1 MADVPITG
9 PGHDPW
15 TVALFAAPDL
25 RPLGCGVLV
34 DRRRVLTCW
43 HVVNGKADLFVTFPK
58 AGVSRAVRR
67 AVKDVRGSAET
78 DVAVLELDE
87 PAPPEA
93 TPAPL
98 RSPLPRAL
106 NGDQWWAFGFPH
118 DSPLGAEAHG
128 RVGGPL
134 AYGWVGLETR
144 SRYVVRTGFSGSGL
158 WSRDFNAIVG
168 LVGQARAGGAHEGDA
183 QAVTLHQ
190 IDQDLPEEKLR
201 ELTAWSVA
209 AAGDTALEA
218 WGWSLREDVEAVRHW
233 RPRARGVSIDTEGG
247 YRFRGRTTALAEIV
261 EWLRRARPDPR
272 VLIVT
277 GSPGGGKSAVLGRI
291 VTTSDKEVRAA
302 LPAGDHNVAA
312 PIGSVSCA
320 VHVKGKTAL
329 DVAVEVARAASV
341 RIPHTVDELVPV
353 LRERLSRDGG
363 RRHFNLVFDALDE
376 AVNPRQARLVVS
388 SLLLPIARQC
398 SRYGAQVIV
407 GSRRVDDGG
416 ELLRAFGP
424 GTRLIDLDRAEY
436 FAPEDLEDYAE
447 ATLALLGAER
457 PGNPYANHDVAAP
470 VARRIAALAD
480 RNFLIAGLIARSHGL
495 YDTVAVT
502 AEELAFTATVD
513 DALAAYLQRL
523 PAVDGRPATDVLTA
537 LAYAQAPGLSPDL
550 WQVALEALGSTIA
563 REALIGFVGSS
574 AANFLVETSNEAG
587 TSRYRLFHQALN
599 DALLRGRERNGA
611 RREDEAA
618 LAAQFVGHGR
628 RVGWARTD
636 AYLLRSLPALAAR
649 AGMIDALLCDDAF
662 LLYADL
668 PRLTQLAEQA
678 VSPEGQARARLLR
691 LTPHAIRAAPAER
704 AAMFGVT
711 AELEQLGNTFGGWR
725 GLPYRIRWASAPSR
739 AEHSALEGHA
749 GAVRAICAVTV
760 NRRALLATAG
770 EYRYVRLW
778 DPASGQRWDVP
789 VRGDPVFALCKV
801 VMGGR
806 TLLAAGGNS
815 GTVSLI
821 DPIDRRVA
829 GTLAG
834 PAVPIRALTTV
845 TVGEQPHLAAGAD
858 DGMVRTWSLAD
869 GKLRSYEAHSA
880 GVRAVTTFRSG
891 GRQLLLSAGADL
903 QVRVWD
909 PSTGQAVSALDLL
922 ALAGNVDS
930 LRAARIMAVKG
941 QGVLVTANGTDAR
954 MWNLRSGGA
963 PGPVLGG
970 HSKAVR
976 DVVPVNVAGRTLVA
990 TSAADGDVR
999 VWDPSDGRCLRVF
1012 SGHTDV
1018 VHALCTLTVDGHDFL
1033 ASASRDRTAR
1043 LWTVSGAEA
1052 RPGPTGRGG
1061 RVSIACSIRVA
1072 NRRLVAVAD
1081 GESGPV
1087 RLQDVETG
1095 AETHTLEGVA
1105 TSVIGLC
1112 PVAGS
1117 HELLAIATKRGLLA
1131 TWDPTV
1137 TRGRHT
1143 LYRRFETVHA
1153 ICTMHGRDGTPM
1165 VAVVGDRRLY
1175 FHRPG
1180 ADRLMARHRLGGL
1193 IPDGEIA
1200 SHLETIHTVCP
1211 VSVDGSTMLAT
1222 AGDDPTVM
1230 LWTPGG
1236 RPVAALKGHRGPV
1249 RSLATVAAGD
1259 RVLLASGSDD
1269 QTVRLWEPATRQC
1282 VASLAGHLDGVDALC
1297 PVTVDDRPMLA
1308 SGGRDRTVR
1317 VWDPAG
1323 RSLVLAIPVHHPVLA
1338 CLEVSGLLFVGL
1350 TTGSLALDLNTRRN
1364 ELAHFREI

>member
-1 MADVPITG
+1 MAEVPISG

-15 TVALFAAPDL
+15 TVALFAASDL
-25 RPLGCGVLV
+25 RALGCGVLV

-43 HVVNGKADLFVTFPK
+43 HVVDGKADLFVTFPK

-67 AVKDVRGSAET
+67 SIKEVRGSAET
-78 DVAVLELDE
+78 DVAVLELDDL
-87 PAPPEA
+87 APPEA

-106 NGDQWWAFGFPH
+106 NGDQWWAFGFPQ

-144 SRYVVRTGFSGSGL
+144 SRFIVRAGFSGSGL

-168 LVGQARAGGAHEGDA
+168 LVGQARAGGAHAGDA
-183 QAVTLHQ
+183 QAITLHQ

-247 YRFRGRTTALAEIV
+247 YRFRGRATALAEIV
-261 EWLRRARPDPR
+261 EWLRRPRPDPR

-277 GSPGGGKSAVLGRI
+277 GSPGVGKSAVLGRI
-291 VTTSDKEVRAA
+291 VTTADKDVRAA
-302 LPAGDHNVAA
+302 LPSDDRNVAA

-341 RIPHTVDELVPV
+341 RIPHTVDELVPA
-353 LRERLSRDGG
+353 LRDRLSHAGG

-457 PGNPYANHDVAAP
+457 PGNPYADHDVAAP
-470 VARRIAALAD
+470 IARRIAALAE

-502 AEELAFTATVD
+502 AEELSFTATVD
-513 DALAAYLQRL
+513 DALAAYLHRL
-523 PAVDGRPATDVLTA
+523 PAVDGRPATGILTA
-537 LAYAQAPGLSPDL
+537 LAYAQAPGLAPDL
-550 WQVALEALGSTIA
+550 WQVALEALGITIS
-563 REALIGFVGSS
+563 REALVGFVGSS
-574 AANFLVETSNEAG
+574 AANFLVESSD
-587 TSRYRLFHQALN
+587 SRYRLFHQALN
-599 DALLRGRERNGA
+599 DALLRGRERSGE
-611 RREDEAA
+611 REEDEAA
-618 LAAQFVGHGR
+618 LAAQFIGHGR

-649 AGMIDALLCDDAF
+649 AGMIDALLADDAF

-678 VSPEGQARARLLR
+678 ASPEGQARARLLR

-711 AELEQLGNTFGGWR
+711 AEIEQLGSTFAGWR
-725 GLPYRIRWASAPSR
+725 GLPYRIRWASVPSR
-739 AEHSALEGHA
+739 SEHSALEGHA

-770 EYRYVRLW
+770 EYGYVRLW
-778 DPASGQRWDVP
+778 DPASGRRWDVP
-789 VRGDPVFALCKV
+789 IRGDPVFALCKV
-801 VMGGR
+801 VVGGR
-806 TLLAAGGNS
+806 VMLAAGGSS
-815 GTVSLI
+815 GAVSLV
-821 DPIDRRVA
+821 DPIDRSVA

-834 PAVPIRALTTV
+834 PAQPIRALTTI
-845 TVGEQPHLAAGAD
+845 TVGDQQHLAAGAD

-869 GKLRSYEAHSA
+869 GRSRSYEAHSA

-909 PSTGQAVSALDLL
+909 PATGQAVSALDLL
-922 ALAGNVDS
+922 ALSGHVDS
-930 LRAARIMAVKG
+930 LRAARIMAFEG
-941 QGVLVTANGTDAR
+941 HGVLVTANGAEAR
-954 MWNLRSGGA
+954 IWNLRDGGA
-963 PGPVLGG
+963 PGPVFAG
-970 HSKAVR
+970 HGKAVR
-976 DVVPVNVAGRTLVA
+976 DVVPVQVAGRTLLA

-1043 LWTVSGAEA
+1043 LWAVSGAEA

-1061 RVSIACSIRVA
+1061 RVSVACPIRVA
-1072 NRRLVAVAD
+1072 SRRLVAVAD
-1081 GESGPV
+1081 GEGGPV
-1087 RLQDVETG
+1087 RLQDIETG
-1095 AETHTLEGVA
+1095 AETHTLDGVA

-1112 PVAGS
+1112 PVAGG

-1153 ICTMHGRDGTPM
+1153 ICATHGRDGTPI

-1175 FHRPG
+1175 LHRPG
-1180 ADRLMARHRLGGL
+1180 ADRLMARHRMGGFL
-1193 IPDGEIA
+1193 PDGEIM
-1200 SHLETIHTVCP
+1200 SHLDSLHTVCP
-1211 VSVDGSTMLAT
+1211 VPVDGSTMLAT
-1222 AGDDPTVM
+1222 AGDDPAVM

-1236 RPVAALKGHRGPV
+1236 RLVAALTGHRGPV
-1249 RSLATVAAGD
+1249 RSLVTVTVDD

-1269 QTVRLWEPATRQC
+1269 QIVRVWEPATRQC
-1282 VASLAGHLDGVDALC
+1282 VSTLAGHLDGVDALC
-1297 PVTVDDRPMLA
+1297 PVTVDDRAMLA

-1317 VWDPAG
+1317 VWDLAS
-1323 RSLVLAIPVHHPVLA
+1323 RSLVLTIPVHHPVLT

-1350 TTGSLALDLNTRRN
+1350 TAGSLALDLNTRRN